1 MRRRLL
7 IARFGLVAAALV
19 VVWVILD
26 ARAST
31 SAARRTVA
39 EQGDATRPG
48 SLAYRLA
55 EAEAARAELVAEL
68 EATRGAVDGLGAQV
82 DKLPTRF
89 PTPAPAPRTS
99 PPPTY
104 VTVEPGKAGTVVLR
118 PVQPPPAARPSPA
131 PTSSPKPAP
140 SASPTPASPP
150 CLVALLGVGVCPD
163 GR

>member
-1 MRRRLL
+1 MRRRVL

-31 SAARRTVA
+31 SAARRQLA
-39 EQGDATRPG
+39 DQSNPTRAG

-55 EAEAARAELVAEL
+55 EAESSRAELVAEL
-68 EATRGAVDGLGAQV
+68 EATRGDLAGLGDQV

-89 PTPAPAPRTS
+89 PTPAPAPRTA

-104 VTVEPGKAGTVVLR
+104 VTVEPGKAGTFILR
-118 PVQPPPAARPSPA
+118 PVQPPTAGKPSPT
-131 PTSSPKPAP
+131 PTSSPRPAP
-140 SASPTPASPP
+140 SASPTPTSPP
-150 CLVALLGVGVCPD
+150 CLVALFGVGVCPD
-163 GR
+163 G